1 MLISNDSTL
10 SFEKS
15 KSGRRGSKLPSS
27 RFCKTRPIE
36 LVTDVFRRKRPLD
49 FPELSEPEVVRHFL
63 NLSKKNFSIDTHFY
77 PLGSCTMKYNP
88 KVNEWAAMLD
98 SFAGV
103 HPMQPEKTTQGAL
116 RIMYDLEQYLK
127 SITGMDRFT
136 LQPAAG
142 AHGELAGMML
152 VRAYHTARGESKRRK
167 VLVPDSSHGTN
178 PASAALFG
186 YHVVEI
192 KSNSRGR
199 VDLKMLEAHLD
210 DETACLMLTNPNTL
224 GLFEEDILEITKR
237 CHEKGAL
244 LYYDGANLNALLD
257 IARPGDMGF
266 DIVHLNLHKTF
277 STPHGGG
284 GPGCGPVGVKSR
296 LIPYLP
302 LPLVDR
308 EEISAKT
315 GLSES
320 GERTGIAEFRY
331 KMIYDSK
338 DSIGRI
344 KSFFGNFGMMLRA
357 YVYIRSLGIEGLKQ
371 ASHDAILNAN
381 YLKEKLK
388 STFKVAVDEP
398 CMHEFVLS
406 IKGEKMKD
414 IHSGDIGKRLLDYG
428 IHAPTV
434 HFPLVV
440 EEALMIEPTESETKE
455 TLDNFIQVMIEIAR
469 EITDDPDKVKN
480 APHTL
485 PIRRPDEVLAARKPI
500 LSYKDQIREKI
511 LQAEGVSH

>member
-1 MLISNDSTL
+1 MLISNDSQL

-15 KSGRRGSKLPSS
+15 KPGRRGMKLPSA
-27 RFCKTRPIE
+27 RYCKTRAVDAVPEI
-36 LVTDVFRRKRPLD
+36 FRRKRPLD
-49 FPELSEPEVVRHFL
+49 FPEMTEPEIVRHFT

-88 KVNEWAAMLD
+88 KINEWAAALD
-98 SFAGV
+98 SFAAV
-103 HPMQPEKTTQGAL
+103 HPMQPEKSSQGVL
-116 RIMYDLEQYLK
+116 RVYYELEQYLK
-127 SITGMDRFT
+127 TITGMDRFT

-152 VRAYHTARGESKRRK
+152 VRAYHAARGEHKRRK

-199 VDLKMLEAHLD
+199 VDMKMLEQHLD

-224 GLFEEDILEITKR
+224 GLFEEDILEVAKKV
-237 CHEKGAL
+237 HEKGGL
-244 LYYDGANLNALLD
+244 LYYDGANLNALLG

-302 LPLVDR
+302 VPLIEKQGNDFHMLY
-308 EEISAKT
+308 S
-315 GLSES
+315 
-320 GERTGIAEFRY
+320 
-331 KMIYDSK
+331 SK
-338 DSIGRI
+338 ESIGRV
-344 KSFFGNFGMMLRA
+344 KSFFGNFGMILRA
-357 YVYIRSLGIEGLKQ
+357 YVYIRTLGLDGLKQ
-371 ASHDAILNAN
+371 VSEDAILNAN

-388 STFKVAVDEP
+388 SVFPVSIDEA
-398 CMHEFVLS
+398 CMHEFVLT
-406 IKGEKMKD
+406 IKDFKD
-414 IHSGDIGKRLLDYG
+414 KGIHSGDIGKRLLDYG

-455 TLDNFIQVMIEIAR
+455 TLDRFIGIMTEIAK
-469 EITDDPDKVKN
+469 EITADPDKVKN

-485 PIRRPDEVLAARKPI
+485 PIQRPDEVLAARKPV
-500 LSYKDQIREKI
+500 LSYKDQVREKI
-511 LQAEGVSH
+511 LESEGVSR